1 MTAAK
6 KWSVREATANDDA
19 GLGELFRVV
28 FGFDRGDEHYHWKF
42 RDNPAGPPI
51 IALAEAEGKIVGQYA
66 LWPTQLR
73 LGTELVSGAQSLD
86 TMTHPDF
93 RGQGMFTVLAEEC
106 MRYAAARGV
115 EALYGFPNDNSQPGF
130 VRKLDWDCTG
140 LVPMWI
146 RPLRVSKHRRTPSWI
161 GPVADLAALLLP
173 RGRTRAFE
181 MRAGSPSVDVIEG
194 ILAPWRAQKSI
205 CRVER
210 SAAHF
215 AWRFGPASGM
225 RYTYVCAYRNDQLSA
240 MGVWGIDIRNGNAVL
255 AELHSRDSAAAQAV
269 LSAIVDVAIDAN
281 CPLLLAVSGRPS
293 LASTLARCGF
303 IRCGAIPFI
312 VRKLTARTLGANVH
326 THSNWEVFGADLDT
340 M

>member
-1 MTAAK
+1 MTAPR
-6 KWSVREATANDDA
+6 KWSVREATADDDA
-19 GLGELFRVV
+19 GLGALFRVV
-28 FGFDRGDEHYHWKF
+28 FGFDRGKEHYHWKF

-73 LGTELVSGAQSLD
+73 LGAELVSGAQSLD

-106 MRYAAARGV
+106 MRYAAKRGV
-115 EALYGFPNDNSQPGF
+115 EALYGFPNDSSQPGF
-130 VRKLDWDCTG
+130 IRKLDWDHTG
-140 LVPMWI
+140 DVPMWI
-146 RPLRVSKHRRTPSWI
+146 RPLRISRHRRTPSWI
-161 GPVADLAALLLP
+161 APVADLVAFLLP
-173 RGRTRAFE
+173 RGGARAFD
-181 MRAGSPSVDVIEG
+181 MRTGPPATDAIEG
-194 ILAPWRAQKSI
+194 ILAPWRERKGI

-210 SAAHF
+210 SAPHF
-215 AWRFGPASGM
+215 AWRFASASGM
-225 RYTYVCAYRNDQLSA
+225 RYAYVCAYRNDELSA

-255 AELHSRDSAAAQAV
+255 AELLSLNSAAAQAV
-269 LSAIVDVAIDAN
+269 LSVIVDTATHAQ
-281 CPLLLAVSGRPS
+281 CPLLFAINGRPS
-293 LASTLARCGF
+293 LASSLSRCGF
-303 IRCGAIPFI
+303 VRCGTIPFI